1 MFCASIYG
9 VIWGWSLFSQDIKD
23 AFHLIWLTLLALGSG
38 RQSSGHPS
46 EGHLLSFAMLLRCSF
61 ESMAPCHFLWS
72 WAFLLWTSFPAF
84 LYVVCCYCL
93 CPEALAKNS
102 SIFLLLFLRISSGT
116 LTRCTL
122 YLLTLSSRSTS
133 FSGIFY
139 TSWYY
144 ILRSVS
150 KTIFQST
157 VSSALSDL
165 LIGYDTVSF
174 YSLL

>member
-1 MFCASIYG
+1 MPFISSDSPCWLWEVAVSLA
-9 VIWGWSLFSQDIKD
+9 VILLKVIC
-23 AFHLIWLTLLALGSG
+23 FHLRCFWDVPFNLWLHATSCGPGLFYCEL
-38 RQSSGHPS
+38 PS
-46 EGHLLSFAMLLRCSF
+46 L
-61 ESMAPCHFLWS
+61 P
-72 WAFLLWTSFPAF
+72 F

-165 LIGYDTVSF
+165 LIGYDTVNF